1 MQVSKDFVFHFE
13 GVNALFSKLRRAVEM
28 ISSLNSADLEP
39 GGAAGGVVPLVTL
52 DKAKD
57 GKQKQVRKGLQ
68 PTPRHGWSYA
78 NSNNLPYLPGEIS
91 GETAAQEEEEKV
103 WTFFVEISHL
113 HNFCPSFQ
121 KGTPRGS

>member
-1 MQVSKDFVFHFE
+1 MLTVSNEQVSKDFVFHFE

-57 GKQKQVRKGLQ
+57 GKQKQVQKLSRPPWPDAISK
-68 PTPRHGWSYA
+68 
-78 NSNNLPYLPGEIS
+78 NLPIF
-91 GETAAQEEEEKV
+91 QEKSPEKPQPKKKKKRYGH
-103 WTFFVEISHL
+103 FA
-113 HNFCPSFQ
+113 
-121 KGTPRGS
+121 

>member
-57 GKQKQVRKGLQ
+57 GKQKPVRKNLL
-68 PTPRHGWSYA
+68 PTPRHGHMQIPIIFPS
-78 NSNNLPYLPGEIS
+78 SRRNLRKSRSPRRRR
-91 GETAAQEEEEKV
+91 
-103 WTFFVEISHL
+103 
-113 HNFCPSFQ
+113 
-121 KGTPRGS
+121 KG